1 MGLAVGN
8 VPGEGARAGYRDQGV
23 GRAVPEKGWHRI
35 GCKIQPPCVADQHQV
50 AVRAVAALAE
60 GFLELEDGAWIVLA
74 CFGDAPVPFAH
85 SREHLLF
92 SRQRIP
98 FSSDERRVGKEWVS
112 TCRARW
118 SQYI

>member
-50 AVRAVAALAE
+50 AVRAVAATAE
-60 GFLELEDGAWIVLA
+60 AFLELEVGAGHVLEIGRQSGGERL
-74 CFGDAPVPFAH
+74 CHDVLNWVDAG
-85 SREHLLF
+85 SLKKL
-92 SRQRIP
+92 
-98 FSSDERRVGKEWVS
+98 
-112 TCRARW
+112 T
-118 SQYI
+118 